1 MEKAR
6 LTAALRE
13 GVAQGDGRNLINV
26 ITVCEAHG
34 GSFELHEIPW
44 GVLAPD
50 RNPRI
55 VSLIEE
61 ARAMMSDPA
70 AAIRRLDEALST
82 EPQQTVALNLRG
94 CCYSAMG
101 DHAKALAA
109 HSQTVEIEPN
119 FALYQGARFISQLNT
134 HRRME
139 AAGFFADFKASF
151 PFVRDYDYLGV
162 HAYLRANDPARAAEQ
177 LERSLLTPD
186 QAAELAVKVTAAVN
200 VRRRFLEL
208 DGRVSQHGLGMLPD
222 EELIPQLRSLFD
234 ENSGDAYV
242 DVNLG
247 LALRRHGDYKLA
259 SDLLMSAAGGL
270 PAGIVS
276 YCWANAAYC
285 QLAMSQW
292 AAGMALLSVTVNFVR
307 QSGGGRLELSDLPYF
322 SLWLHLDHRIVET
335 MPLQTADFLD
345 NAIRICPDPS
355 LVPPEVKEMAS
366 MLRQGFGK

>member
-1 MEKAR
+1 
-6 LTAALRE
+6 
-13 GVAQGDGRNLINV
+13 
-26 ITVCEAHG
+26 
-34 GSFELHEIPW
+34 
-44 GVLAPD
+44 
-50 RNPRI
+50 
-55 VSLIEE
+55 
-61 ARAMMSDPA
+61 MSDPA